1 MKKVFKVKNLE
12 CAHCAAK
19 MQKEIEKLDGVNSA
33 SVSFLTQKFV
43 LDVADE
49 KYDEIILSS
58 RKIIKKIE
66 PDCEIVVK

>member
-33 SVSFLTQKFV
+33 SVSFLTQKFI
-43 LDVADE
+43 LDAIDE

-66 PDCEIVVK
+66 PDCEIVL

>member
-1 MKKVFKVKNLE
+1 MKKVFKVKKLE

-66 PDCEIVVK
+66 PDCEIVL

>member
-33 SVSFLTQKFV
+33 SVSFLTQKFI

-66 PDCEIVVK
+66 PDCEIVL

>member
-49 KYDEIILSS
+49 KYDEVILSS
-58 RKIIKKIE
+58 QKIIKKIE
-66 PDCEIVVK
+66 PDCEIVL

>member
-66 PDCEIVVK
+66 PDCEIVL

>member
-33 SVSFLTQKFV
+33 SVNFLTQKFI

-66 PDCEIVVK
+66 PDCEIVL

>member
-33 SVSFLTQKFV
+33 SVSFLTQKFI
-43 LDVADE
+43 LDATDE

-66 PDCEIVVK
+66 PDCEIVL

>member
-19 MQKEIEKLDGVNSA
+19 MKKEIEKLDGVNSA
-33 SVSFLTQKFV
+33 SVSFLTQKFI

-66 PDCEIVVK
+66 PDCEIVL